1 MAQQTPAPEWLSQRD
16 DLLRA
21 LRDEHV
27 PLSERRLAGSLAG
40 RDPQLVAYLLEQAA
54 AQRSPEAAAFLELV
68 ATQAD
73 LSAEQREQARQSLA
87 ALAADGIFPAAP
99 EAERFVA
106 GYVQR
111 RRERGEQI
119 LLLGWRLPAGGVE
132 ALVFLLN
139 WRNDGLKDF
148 YATRQLTD
156 AEWRELVE
164 HNAAKGALLVEVTLA
179 DARDLIE
186 AALAESRRFSRPLPR
201 EYRLA
206 PGVVERRVLRVEH
219 PPGEPRSFVAPDLP
233 PAEVVAAY
241 AAALHFRDYALAAE
255 LLAPEH
261 PLRAKRSVR
270 ETAEAL
276 RSDGKHAPRRE
287 EEVEIAPASVAYADQ
302 EERCML
308 DAVGTEVEVQA
319 SGKRTRI
326 EVCERYL
333 LARYSGGWRILK
345 IERLAAR

>member
-1 MAQQTPAPEWLSQRD
+1 MAQQTPSPEWLSQRD

-21 LRDEHV
+21 LHDGDA
-27 PLSERRLAGSLAG
+27 LSERQLAGSLAG
-40 RDPQLVAYLLEQAA
+40 RDPQFIAYLLEQAA
-54 AQRSPEAAAFLELV
+54 AQRSLEAAAFLELV

-73 LSAEQREQARQSLA
+73 LPAEQREQARQSLA

-106 GYVQR
+106 GYVQQC
-111 RRERGEQI
+111 RERGEQI
-119 LLLGWRLPAGGVE
+119 LLLGWRLPAGSVE

-139 WRNDGLKDF
+139 WRGDGLKDF
-148 YATRQLTD
+148 YTTRQLTD
-156 AEWRELVE
+156 AEWRELIE
-164 HNAAKGALLVEVTLA
+164 HNAAKGALLVEAALA

-206 PGVVERRVLRVEH
+206 PGVVERRVLQAEH
-219 PPGEPRSFVAPDLP
+219 PPGEPRSFVAPDLA
-233 PAEVVAAY
+233 PADIVAAY
-241 AAALHFRDYALAAE
+241 TAALHFRDYALAAE

-261 PLRAKRSVR
+261 PLRAERSVR

-276 RSDGKHAPRRE
+276 RSDGKHTPRRE
-287 EEVEIAPASVAYADQ
+287 EEVEVTPASAPFADQ
-302 EERCML
+302 EVRCML
-308 DAVGTEVEVQA
+308 DAVGAGVEVQA
-319 SGKRTRI
+319 SGKRTRT
-326 EVCERYL
+326 EVRERYL
-333 LARYSGGWRILK
+333 LAHYSGRWQILE